1 MSRILGSAFLAV
13 IMFGSASP
21 AQAQAPTPQAP
32 IPPERRWSVEFGIGW
47 DNGVSGNI
55 NSSAIGTINGPS
67 VVILKNQYEDV
78 YGTGLTL
85 KFGGGYLLKE
95 DSEVRLTFTLQSLD
109 ADLTRMGDYGASNLY
124 GQYDDYQSFGM
135 DVGYRQ
141 YVAIKPSIRGYGEG
155 TIGLAFIGE
164 TDVLLSAPAVNFTA
178 DASDFYD
185 RTAAFTFGVNVGV
198 LFDVRQK
205 TASFP
210 EVGLFTQVG
219 LRYVSGM
226 SKVDAFVGTGLESIN
241 DSSSRWA
248 MPFTAGVRVRF

>member
-1 MSRILGSAFLAV
+1 MYRIFSSALLAV
-13 IMFGSASP
+13 IMFGFAST
-21 AQAQAPTPQAP
+21 AEAQAPT
-32 IPPERRWSVEFGIGW
+32 PPERRWSVEFGIGW
-47 DNGVSGNI
+47 DKGVSGNI
-55 NSSAIGTINGPS
+55 NSGAIGTLNGPT
-67 VVILKNQYEDV
+67 VVILKNKYEDV
-78 YGTGLTL
+78 YGTGLNL
-85 KFGGGYLLKE
+85 RFGGGYLLKE
-95 DSEVRLTFTLQSLD
+95 DSEVRVTFTLQSLD

-141 YVAIKPSIRGYGEG
+141 YASLKPSIRGYGEA

-185 RTAAFTFGVNVGV
+185 RTAAFTFGVNVGA
-198 LFDVRQK
+198 LFDFRERS
-205 TASFP
+205 ASVP
-210 EVGLFTQVG
+210 EIGLFAQLG

-248 MPFTAGVRVRF
+248 LPFTVGVRVRF